1 MESDKYIVVREIVGD
16 SAQVVIVDVANPND
30 VLRRPISADSAV
42 MNPNSKILAL
52 KCLFKAHIKSL
63 KRIILA
69 GKTLQIFDL
78 EVKAKVKT
86 HVATEDV
93 IFWKWITPDIV
104 GIVTENSVYHWSLS
118 GLEQI
123 LYKTKNIYEI

>member
-1 MESDKYIVVREIVGD
+1 MFVKS
-16 SAQVVIVDVANPND
+16 
-30 VLRRPISADSAV
+30 
-42 MNPNSKILAL
+42 
-52 KCLFKAHIKSL
+52 KAHIKSL

-118 GLEQI
+118 GIKLKI
-123 LYKTKNIYEI
+123 CAKL